1 MTEKQIVEYLGP
13 YKTGPIKIEQR
24 LKYEIGGL
32 FNNRCTYSFEYFCDE
47 LGISWDNYG
56 VIKSPKFYSDVYEL
70 FKKCNLD
77 IEYLKT
83 EQNSL
88 ESVPSDNKE
97 LKNYLTNYRQGAK
110 TIDLLFIDEQW
121 RRDFWFCERSE
132 KLHFKFYLKE
142 ESRFIIQ
149 WSPGVIMLDLTMD
162 SEDTIRSY
170 EIAEV
175 PGKKGIYNFNNL
187 GFTATERIKAISDYY
202 SQFNF
207 SFSDNDI
214 NEIIRQLK
222 DGNICTG
229 DLLKNKG
236 SRRSIPKSSR
246 TESNVK
252 PDDYDDLIDLS
263 EEILGTNHTLFT
275 RAIPALASL
284 ISLAGNIDI
293 RENEEEISQ
302 YSKDILESFKS
313 YGVQTKYCET
323 FILKS
328 IERAYHD
335 LEKNNDNEEI
345 LKASII
351 EFFEEKSNE
360 YESKDSVFLDWISL
374 ALSLTKTINDDM
386 FDELVSISSEFNL
399 TKSEV
404 KQKVSECGYAKF
416 FDNHSSENA
425 NNDGGNSQNANG
437 ASPDEFYLGILGLE
451 YGATL
456 EDIREARNTLV
467 KFFHPDNFANNEKKR
482 ISAEEHLKKIN
493 NACDVLVKRYREK
506 EQ

>member
-1 MTEKQIVEYLGP
+1 MTEKQIIEYLGP
-13 YKTGPIKIEQR
+13 YKTGPIRIEQR

-32 FNNRCTYSFEYFCDE
+32 FSNRCTYSFEYSCDE

-56 VIKSPKFYSDVYEL
+56 IIKSPKFYSDVYEL

-77 IEYLKT
+77 IEYLKA

-97 LKNYLTNYRQGAK
+97 LKNFLTNYRQGTK

-121 RRDFWFCERSE
+121 RRDFWFCERSD

-162 SEDTIRSY
+162 SEDTTRSY

-187 GFTATERIKAISDYY
+187 GFTATERVKAISDYY

-229 DLLKNKG
+229 DLLKDKG
-236 SRRSIPKSSR
+236 SRRSIPKSPR
-246 TESNVK
+246 TESIVK
-252 PDDYDDLIDLS
+252 PDDYDNLIDLS

-284 ISLAGNIDI
+284 ISIAGNIDI

-302 YSKDILESFKS
+302 YSKDILESFKNS
-313 YGVQTKYCET
+313 GLQTKYCET

-335 LEKNNDNEEI
+335 FENDNYDEKI

-351 EFFEEKSNE
+351 YFFEENNDSE
-360 YESKDSVFLDWISL
+360 CYDSVFLDWISF
-374 ALSLTKTINDDM
+374 ALSLTKTINDEM
-386 FDELVSISSEFNL
+386 FNELVVISSEFNL
-399 TKSEV
+399 TKKEV
-404 KQKVSECGYAKF
+404 KEKVIECGYSNF
-416 FDNHSSENA
+416 FNNYSEDTDNNEDNPHKNPGWKS
-425 NNDGGNSQNANG
+425 
-437 ASPDEFYLGILGLE
+437 DEFYLGILGLE
-451 YGATL
+451 VGATL
-456 EDIREARNTLV
+456 EDIKEARNTLV

-482 ISAEEHLKKIN
+482 ISAEEHLKKVN
-493 NACDVLVKRYREK
+493 NACDVLVYRYKERE
-506 EQ
+506 EE